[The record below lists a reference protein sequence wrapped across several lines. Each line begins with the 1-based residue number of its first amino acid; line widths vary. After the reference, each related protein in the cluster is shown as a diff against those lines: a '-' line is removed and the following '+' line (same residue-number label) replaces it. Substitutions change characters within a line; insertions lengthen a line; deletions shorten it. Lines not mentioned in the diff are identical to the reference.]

1 MDIERAIE
9 HLLELHA
16 RAEVRMDR
24 QEARMKQV
32 DKRLET
38 LSRVVEGGIKMVI
51 DLRQAQRETTEQIRA
66 MAADQKE
73 LRGLMKAFLRR
84 STNGGRRNG

>member
-1 MDIERAIE
+1 
-9 HLLELHA
+9 
-16 RAEVRMDR
+16 MDR
-24 QEARMKQV
+24 HDARMKQV

-51 DLRQAQRETTEQIRA
+51 ELRESQRQTALQIRDLTEQVGA

-73 LRGLMKAFLRR
+73 LRALMKAFLRR